1 VDAAARAL
9 RDHGARALILLGGRA
24 GLAEAQALA
33 WRAARATGAALLG
46 EFGVAHVQRGRGRV
60 PLERVPYVTDQAIEA
75 LARFEHIVLVNA
87 RPPVGFFAYPGKP
100 STHYAPGA
108 KLHVLSRL
116 DQDPAAALRALV
128 DALKAPEAAIPDPGP
143 RPGAARGA
151 PTPEGL
157 AQVVAAVMPEHAIVS
172 DESVSFGRN
181 FYRGTHA
188 APPHDWL
195 HLAGGAIG
203 DGLPVAT
210 GAAIASN
217 RERRVISLQADGSAM
232 YSLQSLWTQARE
244 RLPCT
249 TVILNNRKYAILL
262 GEYKGVG
269 AKPGANAMSMLD
281 LGNPSIDWVRLANGM
296 GVEAAR
302 ATTLEECADLM
313 TRSFREA
320 GPFLVE
326 LAI

>member
-1 VDAAARAL
+1 
-9 RDHGARALILLGGRA
+9 
-24 GLAEAQALA
+24 
-33 WRAARATGAALLG
+33 
-46 EFGVAHVQRGRGRV
+46 
-60 PLERVPYVTDQAIEA
+60 
-75 LARFEHIVLVNA
+75 
-87 RPPVGFFAYPGKP
+87 
-100 STHYAPGA
+100 
-108 KLHVLSRL
+108 
-116 DQDPAAALRALV
+116 
-128 DALKAPEAAIPDPGP
+128 
-143 RPGAARGA
+143 
-151 PTPEGL
+151 
-157 AQVVAAVMPEHAIVS
+157 VS

-181 FYRGTHA
+181 FYRGTHS

-210 GAAIASN
+210 GAALAAGRS
-217 RERRVISLQADGSAM
+217 RRVVSLQADGSGM

-269 AKPGANAMSMLD
+269 AAPGANAMSMLD
-281 LGNPSIDWVRLANGM
+281 LGDPALDWVKLAKGM

-302 ATTLEECADLM
+302 ATTLEQCGDLM
-313 TRSFREA
+313 AQSFARP
-320 GPFLVE
+320 GPFLVD